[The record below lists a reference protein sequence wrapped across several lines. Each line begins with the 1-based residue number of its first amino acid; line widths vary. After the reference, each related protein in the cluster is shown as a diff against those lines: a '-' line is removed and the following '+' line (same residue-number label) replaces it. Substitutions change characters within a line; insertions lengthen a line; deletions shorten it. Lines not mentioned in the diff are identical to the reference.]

1 MKKRY
6 RYNYSH
12 LVKDEAGNWSR
23 QTEVLEKTI
32 TDRVEPRDAFKKAE
46 AAMYFTA
53 VIRERYGDPF
63 CVHSKNIE
71 EIGG

>member
-1 MKKRY
+1 M
-6 RYNYSH
+6 
-12 LVKDEAGNWSR
+12 KDEAGNWSR

-32 TDRVEPRDAFKKAE
+32 TDRVEPRDGWKKT
-46 AAMYFTA
+46 AAANYFTA

-63 CVHSKNIE
+63 CVHTKNIE

>member
-6 RYNYSH
+6 RYNYEH
-12 LVKDEAGNWSR
+12 LVKDESGNWSV

-32 TDRVEPRDAFKKAE
+32 TDRMEPRDCWKKVE
-46 AAMYFTA
+46 AADYFTA
-53 VIRERYGDPF
+53 VIRERYGDPS
-63 CVHSKNIE
+63 CVHTKNIE